1 MNFLGKKLLWL
12 LKSSI
17 LSNKIV
23 ISTKREGILIFT
35 SCITA
40 KKCGKV
46 QWHFASLQMHGIH
59 AHLKYISTK
68 MDLHLHIATCYH
80 KLQLATCDPTSQDML
95 YKMFQVADAS
105 RWQCEYKKV
114 FYPIL
119 HELKNAYNQRY
130 ITSYFLWF
138 GPQISTI
145 PYRGVQYVTI
155 VYFVCTLCTVKVF
168 IYKSRGE
175 IFL

>member
-1 MNFLGKKLLWL
+1 MSKARQAKTEM
-12 LKSSI
+12 KI
-17 LSNKIV
+17 LQPIL
-23 ISTKREGILIFT
+23 GILVALTKNEVMTI
-35 SCITA
+35 CNEP
-40 KKCGKV
+40 
-46 QWHFASLQMHGIH
+46 GIMWIQ
-59 AHLKYISTK
+59 K
-68 MDLHLHIATCYH
+68 
-80 KLQLATCDPTSQDML
+80 
-95 YKMFQVADAS
+95 
-105 RWQCEYKKV
+105 R

-175 IFL
+175 IFLENEILLGL